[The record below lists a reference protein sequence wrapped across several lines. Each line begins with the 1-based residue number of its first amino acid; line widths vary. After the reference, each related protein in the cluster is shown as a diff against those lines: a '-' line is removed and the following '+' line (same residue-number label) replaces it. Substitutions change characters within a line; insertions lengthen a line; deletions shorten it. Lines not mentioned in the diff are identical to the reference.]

1 MDDNGT
7 SYGITTDH
15 REDQVTLPAV
25 LPMIIN
31 GMIVSNPA
39 MSCYSLSDYFAQS
52 FLDTGIMDWLN
63 GKTMSTD
70 DINKAWLTQMDDGA
84 VTIGEKTYPAPANM
98 GEMFFKQEVPGMI
111 WGTQTVAWAKLDK
124 IFTPGFYNY
133 FNGVPALAGDAYED
147 MRYAHPDGE
156 NDMYRI
162 DDTFSDSDHLKTGSS
177 FMTKLAIDFI
187 SCFEWIDAAPP
198 TDVHTVQSS
207 KFKVQSD
214 NEWYDLLGR
223 KLAGRPAKK
232 GVYVHQGKKV
242 VM

>member
-1 MDDNGT
+1 MCSVAGSKGT
-7 SYGITTDH
+7 NSGTFH
-15 REDQVTLPAV
+15 RVGTV

-39 MSCYSLSDYFAQS
+39 MSCYSLSDYFAQT

-70 DINKAWLTQMDDGA
+70 DINKAWLTQMDDGV

-124 IFTPGFYNY
+124 IFIPGFYNY
-133 FNGVPALAGDAYED
+133 MKNPANFNGVPALAGEAYED
-147 MRYAHPDGE
+147 MRDAHPDGE

-187 SCFEWIDAAPP
+187 SYFEWIDAAPP
-198 TDVHTVQSS
+198 TGCSYSS
-207 KFKVQSD
+207 KFKV
-214 NEWYDLLGR
+214 
-223 KLAGRPAKK
+223 
-232 GVYVHQGKKV
+232 
-242 VM
+242 